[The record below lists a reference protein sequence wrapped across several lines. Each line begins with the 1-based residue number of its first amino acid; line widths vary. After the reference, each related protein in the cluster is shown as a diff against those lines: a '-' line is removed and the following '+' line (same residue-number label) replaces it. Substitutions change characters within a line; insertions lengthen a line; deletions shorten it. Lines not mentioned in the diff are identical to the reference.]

1 MSSILVSGSIL
12 KSRYKIERTIYE
24 APIVNI
30 YYSQDIHMPGRFWA
44 IREMQTVSNNPMER
58 VAITNKFLK
67 ESSILSRLSHPV
79 FAKVIDF
86 FVDGI
91 YLYIVRDFIP
101 GADLS
106 SLLESRTEPF
116 LEEQVVNWGLQI
128 ADLFM
133 YLSSQKIP
141 PVFFKEFNMG
151 NIILTPNGDI
161 KVTDMGLARIFYADS
176 ALDAI
181 GALGA
186 NEYAAPEQYDPENPT
201 FDSRSLVFSIGA
213 FMYHALTKVNPV
225 MNFAEKTPI
234 KPVDEINPSVS
245 PNLRDILKR
254 ALELNPLKRFSSIT
268 EMKKHIASCVKPKQ
282 KAKSSSKGK
291 ISKYSEPKSS
301 GNNFFVIITIVLLSI
316 ICFLGYYFF
325 FRGF

>member
-1 MSSILVSGSIL
+1 MSSILSSGSIL

-30 YYSQDIHMPGRFWA
+30 YYSQDLHMPGRFWA
-44 IREMQTVSNNPMER
+44 IREMQTVSNNPIER
-58 VAITNKFLK
+58 MSIANKFLK

-116 LEEQVVNWGLQI
+116 LEEQVLNWGLQL
-128 ADLFM
+128 ADFFM
-133 YLSSQKIP
+133 YLTSQKIP

-151 NIILTPNGDI
+151 NIILTPNSEI
-161 KVTDMGLARIFYADS
+161 KITDMGLARLFYDDS

-186 NEYAAPEQYDPENPT
+186 NEYAAPEQYDAENPN
-201 FDSRSLVFSIGA
+201 FDSRSLVFSLAA
-213 FMYHALTKVNPV
+213 FMYHALTKVNPTV
-225 MNFAEKTPI
+225 SFAEHKPI
-234 KPVDEINPSVS
+234 MPVDALNPSVS
-245 PNLRDILKR
+245 SNLREILKK
-254 ALELNPLKRFSSIT
+254 ALELNPIKRFSSIT
-268 EMKKHIASCVKPKQ
+268 EMKKQIASCIKPKH
-282 KAKSSSKGK
+282 KSKTSPKTK
-291 ISKYSEPKSS
+291 ISKYSEPSSS
-301 GNNFFVIITIVLLSI
+301 GNNFFVILTVVLTVI

-325 FRGF
+325 FR